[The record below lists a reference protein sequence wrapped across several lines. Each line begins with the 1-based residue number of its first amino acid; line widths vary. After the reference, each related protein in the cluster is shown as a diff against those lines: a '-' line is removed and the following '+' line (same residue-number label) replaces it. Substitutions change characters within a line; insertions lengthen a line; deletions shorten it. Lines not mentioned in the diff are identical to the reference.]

1 MKKILLFI
9 FIISLPSFILGNDV
23 KNNKTISDLLIEEVI
38 SGKGYNPY
46 TSALLLAQLRI
57 SDKNEKY
64 LINQYNKENNLSK
77 KLFIANIFVSRLIGE
92 YEKEFIHLFPQISD
106 KDNIINIT
114 YGTEYVHII
123 SPLYETL
130 IALSYDD
137 EEALTKL
144 LTTLKY
150 VQGGYAESLYGAVDL
165 IYKSNPKYVESVAK
179 KNKLDLK
186 KLLISK

>member
-57 SDKNEKY
+57 SDKNEKD
-64 LINQYNKENNLSK
+64 LINQYNKENNLTK

-92 YEKEFIHLFPQISD
+92 YEKEFIHLFPQISY

-114 YGTEYVHII
+114 YGTEYVHIL
-123 SPLYETL
+123 SPLYDNA
-130 IALSYDD
+130 IKVSYSGDSIC
-137 EEALTKL
+137 T
-144 LTTLKY
+144 Y
-150 VQGGYAESLYGAVDL
+150 
-165 IYKSNPKYVESVAK
+165 SVP
-179 KNKLDLK
+179 
-186 KLLISK
+186 